1 MAYEHKSNLTGAYD
15 RSVAFPLWDS
25 VLTREGH
32 VGQAAELVEAQSILQ
47 RKLRS
52 VGDLVAR
59 DGDRIEGGDII
70 IDADAGSVTLT
81 AGRLYVNGRVLPAP
95 AAVLASVPMTGAVH
109 IGVRVSE
116 TYVTELEEPALLGL
130 MPGTVS
136 EGEKGAARVVMAL
149 SWGFSGDGVEGDL
162 YAVYLMKDGV
172 AIDQTPPP
180 NLSGI
185 NAQLQVYDF
194 DANGNYIVTGCVVS
208 PLGKDGTDQVFS
220 ISEGVANIKGAKRT
234 RYAALRHRELETFD
248 LFRIP
253 VEVHTFGANPT
264 IVALNHGP
272 IATIRQVMVEKEVT
286 DTITRGG
293 TPNGTDAL
301 SNTGVTSILEVKQ
314 GATTYVATTS
324 YLKSGDLVS
333 WSPGGAEPA
342 TGSSY
347 TVKYRYLGIV
357 AATDIT
363 ATSIT
368 VAGGVNGGQIQV
380 DYDFKLPRVDVIGL
394 DSDGLS
400 VYLKGVSSRT
410 NPLPPK
416 VPADVLPLGLIENVW
431 TGAPNVTNIGVRAYT
446 MDKIDRMYN
455 SLVGALDLIALERLQ
470 RDIDSREPIA
480 KNGVFVDPF
489 TSDRYRDDGEP
500 QTAAVFGGL
509 LRLAIAPTFHSANL
523 PGVTLLN
530 WTEEVAIEQPLA
542 TSCMKINPYQNFT
555 PMPASMSINPPVDYW
570 TESATQW
577 ASDSAAAL
585 SSPVVVTTASSTS
598 GRTTTT
604 TTTTK
609 KETVTST
616 TTEETLTYLRQIPLE
631 FSIKGFFA
639 GETLLSLHFDGID
652 VTPAGVS
659 ADADGEIVGTFNIPA
674 NVPAGSKGLVAIGA
688 GGSNAAAIFVGQG
701 TIDIETL
708 RRVITTTVQETSV
721 TAPRETPPP
730 ILVEVPGQPP
740 VWVPRPSDRGGNGGS
755 RSDPLAQTFTL
766 IEGRHIAG
774 VNLKVCLIGDPD
786 KPIVVELVEVANGIP
801 TVNVIAQAFY
811 NMNAAVIGQWTE
823 IRFPYPIWLA
833 GGVEYAFVVKTNDAN
848 HSIST
853 AKIGDFDI
861 ETQTPVAA
869 QPYSVGVMLSSS
881 NAVTWTAHQ
890 SEDVCFQLIAAKF
903 APTTKTVTIGTIA
916 VTNMSDLLLRAEVE
930 LPTAAASM
938 HFEVELD
945 DGSIT
950 LLNPGQAWEL
960 QAFYTG
966 NVQLR
971 AVLTGSARVSPVVF
985 PVIIAIEGQLQTTG
999 TYVSR
1004 AFDMGTGIDILSYL
1018 KTKIPTGATIAMD
1031 VDPANDVWTAVP
1043 QTVQTPLQEAGW
1055 VERKYS
1061 VTGFNANPVGRIRI
1075 TLTGT
1080 PAARPMA
1087 YDFRAISTP

>member
-1 MAYEHKSNLTGAYD
+1 MYEHKSNLSGAYD

-32 VGQAAELVEAQSILQ
+32 IGQAAEMVEAQSILQ
-47 RKLRS
+47 RKIRS
-52 VGDLVAR
+52 IGNMVAR

-70 IDADAGSVTLT
+70 IDAEAGTVTAT
-81 AGRLYVNGRVLPAP
+81 AGLLYINGRVLSAP
-95 AAVLASVPMTGAVH
+95 AVVLASVPMTGAVH
-109 IGVRVSE
+109 IGVRVTE

-130 MPGTVS
+130 MPGALS
-136 EGEKGAARVVMAL
+136 EGEKGAARVVL
-149 SWGFSGDGVEGDL
+149 SLAWGFSGDGIEGNL
-162 YAVYLMKDGV
+162 YSVYLLKDGV

-180 NLSGI
+180 ALTGV
-185 NAQLQVYDF
+185 NALLALYDN
-194 DANGNYIVTGCVVS
+194 DANGNYIVSGCVVS
-208 PLGKDGTDQVFS
+208 AIGKDGTDQVFS
-220 ISEGVANIKGAKRT
+220 ISEGVANIKGWKRT

-253 VEVHTFGANPT
+253 VEVQTFGANPT
-264 IVALNHGP
+264 TVILNHGP
-272 IATIRQVMVEKEVT
+272 IATIRQVLVEKEVT
-286 DTITRGG
+286 DTITRGAV
-293 TPNGTDAL
+293 NGTDAL
-301 SNTGVTSILEVKQ
+301 LNTGVTAILEVKQ

-324 YLKSGDLVS
+324 YTKAGDLVS
-333 WSPGGAEPA
+333 WAPAGAEPA

-347 TVKYRYLGIV
+347 TVKYRYLGV
-357 AATDIT
+357 VVPSAVT

-368 VAGGVNGGQIQV
+368 VAGGVTGGQIQI

-394 DSDGLS
+394 DSDGFA

-410 NPLPPK
+410 NALPPK
-416 VPADVLPLGLIENVW
+416 VPADVLPLALIENIW
-431 TGAPNVTNIGVRAYT
+431 TGTPNVTNIGVRAYT

-455 SLVGALDLIALERLQ
+455 SLVNALDLIALERLQ
-470 RDIDSREPIA
+470 RDIDSREPIS

-489 TSDRYRDDGEP
+489 TSDRYRDAGEP

-509 LRLAIAPTFHSANL
+509 LRLAIDPTFHSANL

-530 WTEEVAIEQPLA
+530 WTEEIAVEQPLA

-555 PMPASMSINPPVDYW
+555 PLPASMTVNPPVDYW
-570 TESATQW
+570 TENATQW

-585 SSPVVVTTASSTS
+585 SSPVVVTTSSSTT

-604 TTTTK
+604 TTTTQR
-609 KETVTST
+609 ETVESST
-616 TTEETLTYLRQIPLE
+616 REDALAYLRRISLE
-631 FSIKGFFA
+631 FTIKGFGV
-639 GETLLSLHFDGID
+639 GENLSKLEFDGID
-652 VTPAGVS
+652 VTPPGLS
-659 ADADGEIVGTFNIPA
+659 GDADGEIVGTFTIPA

-708 RRVITTTVQETSV
+708 RRVVTTTVQETSV
-721 TAPRETPPP
+721 TAPREGPPP
-730 ILVEVPGQPP
+730 VLVQVPNKPP
-740 VWVPRPSDRGGNGGS
+740 VWVRPNGGGNGGS

-766 IEGRHIAG
+766 TEGRHIAG
-774 VNLKVCLIGDPD
+774 VNLKVCLIGNPNN
-786 KPIVVELVEVANGIP
+786 PLIIELVEVANGIP
-801 TVNVIAQAFY
+801 TVNVIAQAYY

-823 IRFPYPIWLA
+823 VRFPYPVWLA

-853 AKIGDFDI
+853 AKLGDFDI
-861 ETQTPVAA
+861 VTQQPVAA

-881 NAVTWTAHQ
+881 NAVTWTPHQ
-890 SEDVCFQLIAAKF
+890 AEDICFQLIAAKF
-903 APTTKTVTIGTIA
+903 APTTKSVNVATIP
-916 VTNMSDLLLRAEVE
+916 VVNMSDLLLRAEVE

-938 HFEVELD
+938 HFEVQLD

-966 NVQLR
+966 NVQIR
-971 AVLTGSARVSPVVF
+971 AVLSGSAKVSPVVF
-985 PVIIAIEGQLQTTG
+985 PVILAIDGKMKTTG

-1004 AFDMGTGIDILSYL
+1004 AFDMGTGVDILAYL
-1018 KTKIPTGATIAMD
+1018 KTKIPTGATIAME
-1031 VDPANDVWTAVP
+1031 VDPANDVWTSVP

-1061 VTGFNANPVGRIRI
+1061 VVGYNANPVGRIRI